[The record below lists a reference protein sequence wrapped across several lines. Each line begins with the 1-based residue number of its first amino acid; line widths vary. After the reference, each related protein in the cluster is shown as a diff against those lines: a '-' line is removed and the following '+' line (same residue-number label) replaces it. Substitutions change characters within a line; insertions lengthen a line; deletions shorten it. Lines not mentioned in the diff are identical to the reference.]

1 MALQLLNISGLLQR
15 ASNLLEPLVSWWLG
29 LPAVSSI
36 PLVFGVLR
44 KELALILLGD
54 ALGTFDFSLVLSPV
68 QMVVFTLVSMLYI
81 PCVSTVAALLHEF
94 GLRRTLFIVVVDITL
109 ALLVGGIAYRILMLV
124 M

>member
-1 MALQLLNISGLLQR
+1 MDASGLLQR
-15 ASNLLEPLVSWWLG
+15 TSTILEPLTSWWLG
-29 LPAVSSI
+29 LPAVCII

-54 ALGTFDFSLVLSPV
+54 ALGTFDFSSALSPV

-81 PCVSTVAALLHEF
+81 PCLSTIAALLHEF
-94 GLRRTLFIVVVDITL
+94 GVRRTLFIVVVDVAL
-109 ALLVGGIAYRILMLV
+109 ALLVGGIAHKILSLV